1 MICARMLQAKGGAV
15 LHRPICVI
23 PREAAVLRARSVKC
37 RDVAE
42 VRAVIRDLEDTWP
55 TVAAHGIAAP
65 QIGISKR
72 LFIYRP
78 HEADEDAE
86 PTVLLNPKVIRAS
99 GEIKDYDGCLS
110 VPGIYG
116 ETRRAER
123 IEISALTVDGET
135 VRLKFEG
142 FTARII
148 QHEMDHLDGVLFI
161 DRLDSLDD
169 LYTLEEVTR
178 TEAER
183 GAGEEEPRYRS
194 VPLTP
199 DQYRFIADHQR
210 PLPGYALRW

>member
-1 MICARMLQAKGGAV
+1 VRCRTV
-15 LHRPICVI
+15 DEVSSVI
-23 PREAAVLRARSVKC
+23 T
-37 RDVAE
+37 
-42 VRAVIRDLEDTWP
+42 DLEDTWP

-65 QIGISKR
+65 QIGVSKR
-72 LFIYRP
+72 LFIYKP
-78 HEADEDAE
+78 HDAGDDVK

-99 GEIKDYDGCLS
+99 GEVKDYDGCLS

-123 IEISALTVDGET
+123 IEITALTVDGKT
-135 VRLKFEG
+135 VRLRFEG

-161 DRLDSLDD
+161 DRLDTLDD
-169 LYTLEEVTR
+169 LYTLEAVPDAKA
-178 TEAER
+178 EA
-183 GAGEEEPRYRS
+183 GSGEEREPAYRA

-199 DQYRFIADHQR
+199 AERQFIEEQQR